1 MVKQKKR
8 EGEGGKT
15 KKEEGRMVKQKRG
28 GEGGKT
34 KKGGG
39 EGGKTK
45 KEGTGG
51 RVVKQKKVALF
62 LPWLRQ
68 HAALATGA
76 QMLGWEFKWYFLSV
90 LCWCFLAMVYA
101 KARTYR
107 YTGHCSNDIVTLG
120 RVVKQKRRS
129 GGW

>member
-45 KEGTGG
+45 KGEG
-51 RVVKQKKVALF
+51 RVVKQKKGGGEGGKTKKRGNVTPSSRSCSPSLSLHP
-62 LPWLRQ
+62 LPSSQSFASHVHFSLHSCMKSDLLHRLR
-68 HAALATGA
+68 
-76 QMLGWEFKWYFLSV
+76 V
-90 LCWCFLAMVYA
+90 
-101 KARTYR
+101 
-107 YTGHCSNDIVTLG
+107 
-120 RVVKQKRRS
+120 
-129 GGW
+129 

>member
-34 KKGGG
+34 KKGEGRVVKQKKGGG

-45 KEGTGG
+45 KRGNVTPSSRSCSPSLSLHPLPSSQSFASHVHFSLHSCMKSDLLHRL
-51 RVVKQKKVALF
+51 RV
-62 LPWLRQ
+62 
-68 HAALATGA
+68 
-76 QMLGWEFKWYFLSV
+76 
-90 LCWCFLAMVYA
+90 
-101 KARTYR
+101 
-107 YTGHCSNDIVTLG
+107 
-120 RVVKQKRRS
+120 
-129 GGW
+129 

>member
-28 GEGGKT
+28 AEGGKT

-45 KEGTGG
+45 KEVML
-51 RVVKQKKVALF
+51 RPPVVHVPRHF
-62 LPWLRQ
+62 PCIRFPP
-68 HAALATGA
+68 HS
-76 QMLGWEFKWYFLSV
+76 LSPV
-90 LCWCFLAMVYA
+90 MSISPFIHV
-101 KARTYR
+101 
-107 YTGHCSNDIVTLG
+107 
-120 RVVKQKRRS
+120 
-129 GGW
+129 

>member
-1 MVKQKKR
+1 MVKQKKGEGRVVKQKKR

-45 KEGTGG
+45 KRGNVTPSSRSCSPSLSLHPLPSSQSFASHVHFSLHSCMKSDLLHRL
-51 RVVKQKKVALF
+51 RV
-62 LPWLRQ
+62 
-68 HAALATGA
+68 
-76 QMLGWEFKWYFLSV
+76 
-90 LCWCFLAMVYA
+90 
-101 KARTYR
+101 
-107 YTGHCSNDIVTLG
+107 
-120 RVVKQKRRS
+120 
-129 GGW
+129 